1 MIGVRWTCR
10 KKRKRNKGGMKKA
23 GRLWCGKEE
32 KNMEDPNQEK
42 KGILSRISYYVTMPE
57 NWEVTLFNVY

>member
-42 KGILSRISYYVTMPE
+42 KRNLIQNILLCY
-57 NWEVTLFNVY
+57 NA